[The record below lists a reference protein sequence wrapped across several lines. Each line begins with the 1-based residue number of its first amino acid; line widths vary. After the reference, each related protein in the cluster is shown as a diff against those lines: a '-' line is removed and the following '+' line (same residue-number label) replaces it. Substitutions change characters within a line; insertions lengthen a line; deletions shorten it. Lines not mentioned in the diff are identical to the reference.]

1 MVWSVAYNLLG
12 HASGGISSTAER
24 CMRAKGAFLKEPR
37 MTSLA
42 PRCKDTLLFMDNRCL
57 SKLIAGLN
65 PVDKRGDKDPEI
77 SSVII
82 DSRKA
87 EKGSLF
93 FALPGIHVNGHR
105 YIDKA
110 LDAGACAVVHSE
122 SLNSFKEGV
131 NYIRVPDT
139 RAALSPVSAAFWNYP
154 SRDMVVTGV
163 TGTDGKSTTV
173 SLIRQLL
180 EYSGAS
186 AGSIST
192 VDFNVGNT
200 SGSNYLR
207 QSTPEAP
214 QVHELL
220 RAMKDAGQTHA
231 VIEATSH
238 GLSLKNSRLTDVEFD
253 AAVFTNVTSEHLEFH
268 GSLENYRA
276 DKARLFRMIAES
288 KNRDAFGV
296 INGDDPYAE
305 LFYEAAGEK
314 PVFTYSLKYRDAD
327 LFASDLRPGPTGTEF
342 SLFTPMGR
350 TNTRIALPGLYNVEN
365 VLAAL
370 CTVAELQDED
380 AGDLALRLPELKG
393 IKGRM
398 EPISGDMSFHVMVDY
413 AHSPGSFRRIL
424 PFLKNLAEGRLIVVF
439 GSAGERDLE
448 KRPEQGALAAEY
460 ADLVFL
466 TDEDPRGE
474 DPMAILEDIAAG
486 AVQLTRGESL
496 FLIPDR
502 SDALKEAFKKAR
514 AGDMV
519 VALGKGHEGSIIYI
533 DGPVDWDEADAC
545 RKALKALGYET
556 G

>member
-1 MVWSVAYNLLG
+1 MNNRHLSSLIDNL
-12 HASGGISSTAER
+12 T
-24 CMRAKGAFLKEPR
+24 
-37 MTSLA
+37 
-42 PRCKDTLLFMDNRCL
+42 
-57 SKLIAGLN
+57 
-65 PVDKRGDKDPEI
+65 PVEKQGEKDPEI
-77 SSVII
+77 SSVVF
-82 DSRKA
+82 DSREVK
-87 EKGSLF
+87 KGSLF
-93 FALPGIHVNGHR
+93 FALPGIHVDGHHF
-105 YIDKA
+105 IDKA

-122 SLNSFKEGV
+122 SLNSYRAGIS
-131 NYIRVPDT
+131 YIRVPDT
-139 RAALSPVSAAFWNYP
+139 RAALSPVSAAFWGYP
-154 SRDMVVTGV
+154 SRDMIVVGV

-173 SLIRQLL
+173 NLIRQLL
-180 EYSGAS
+180 EFTGAS
-186 AGSIST
+186 TGSIST
-192 VDFNVGNT
+192 VNFTVGNR

-220 RAMKDAGQTHA
+220 RAMQDAGQTHA
-231 VIEATSH
+231 VVEATSH
-238 GLSLKNSRLTDVEFD
+238 GLSLRNSRLADVEFD

-288 KNRDAFGV
+288 RNRDAFGV
-296 INGDDPYAE
+296 VNGDDPYAE
-305 LFYEAAGEK
+305 LFFEAAGEK

-327 LFASDLRPGPTGTEF
+327 LFASNLRPGPTGTEF

-380 AGDLALRLPELKG
+380 AGDLALHLPELKG

-413 AHSPGSFRRIL
+413 AHSPGSFRKIL

-460 ADLVFL
+460 ADLVYL

-474 DPMAILEDIAAG
+474 DPMSILEDIAVG
-486 AVQLTRGESL
+486 AVQLTRGENL

-502 SDALKEAFKKAR
+502 REALKEAFKKAR
-514 AGDMV
+514 AGDLV
-519 VALGKGHEGSIIYI
+519 VALGKGHESSIIYD

-545 RKALKALGYET
+545 REALKTLGYDA